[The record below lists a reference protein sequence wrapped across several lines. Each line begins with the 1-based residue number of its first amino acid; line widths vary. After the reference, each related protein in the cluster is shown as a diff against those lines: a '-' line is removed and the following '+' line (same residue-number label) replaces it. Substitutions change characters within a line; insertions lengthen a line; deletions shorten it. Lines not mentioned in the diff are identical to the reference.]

1 MCSTVCTY
9 VLYVV
14 SSPHLAY
21 YVLYTYNEVVM
32 MKLTIS
38 VVIST
43 VHEVGRE
50 QGVLPISAGCS
61 QYCT

>member
-1 MCSTVCTY
+1 MYSTVCTY

-14 SSPHLAY
+14 SNPHSAH
-21 YVLYTYNEVVM
+21 VLYMDNEVVM